1 MLLDSGLTR
10 LVEAG
15 LASRQNTSAS
25 EEQKPTEQPQVEV
38 TSSTVTPVLDFSE
51 PKRKQPRNNNAMA
64 KQTSNLGR
72 RWYAIHTYSGYE
84 ENVTDSLKRRIA
96 TLDERQNFSGARA
109 HGKR

>member
-1 MLLDSGLTR
+1 MKLINTIVTYLRSSVAELKKVTWPSRPDTIRYGVLVVAISASLAGFFVLLDSGLTR

-51 PKRKQPRNNNAMA
+51 PKAETTPKQ
-64 KQTSNLGR
+64 
-72 RWYAIHTYSGYE
+72 
-84 ENVTDSLKRRIA
+84 
-96 TLDERQNFSGARA
+96 
-109 HGKR
+109 